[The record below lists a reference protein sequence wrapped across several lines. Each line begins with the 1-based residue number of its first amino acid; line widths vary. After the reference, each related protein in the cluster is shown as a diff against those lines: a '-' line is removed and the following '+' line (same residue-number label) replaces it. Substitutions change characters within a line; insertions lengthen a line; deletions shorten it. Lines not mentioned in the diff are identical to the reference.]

1 LTGKNLDLLAFTNTN
16 FHQFGMKE
24 DKDLFKNILLNLPGK
39 PGVYQF
45 YDAAGS
51 LLYIGKAK
59 NLKKRVNSYFSKTHH
74 ENNKLRVLVKK
85 IVDVKHIVVD
95 TESDALLL
103 ENNLVKKYQ
112 PKYNVNLKDDK
123 TFPWICI
130 KNERFPRVFST
141 RTIIPDGSK
150 YYGPYTSAFTV
161 KTLLTLIR
169 HLYKLRTC
177 PHNLSEEQIEKKK
190 IKKCLEF
197 HIGNCLGPCEGLQA
211 EESYNKSIE
220 QIHLILKGNLKD
232 LLQHL
237 NTIML
242 EFSSKYQF
250 EDAELIRQKI
260 EMLEKFQIKSTIVNP
275 AIHNVDVFSIVQ
287 DNDNAFVNFLKVV
300 NGAIIQAHTV
310 ELKKKLDES
319 KEELLEFAIVEIRSR
334 LFSDAKEVILPFKI
348 DNLPGNTI
356 QTIPKIGDKKKLLDL
371 SERNAK
377 YFMLERNRQ
386 KAAISP
392 EKATFRILSTLK
404 VDLRLNVLPTH
415 IECFD
420 NSNIQGSNPVA
431 ACVVFK
437 NGRASKKDYR
447 HFNIKTVTGPDDFAS
462 MKEVIQRRYSRMI
475 NEQLELP
482 QLIIIDGGKGQL
494 SAAVQSLEA
503 LELRGKIAVI
513 GIAKRLEE
521 IYFPDDPIPLYIDK
535 NSESLKLIQQMR
547 NEAHRFGITFH
558 RLKRSGSMLK
568 SEITKIPGIGEN
580 TLRKIWDNV
589 SSLEE
594 MKNLSEEKWIEILGE
609 KKAKLMKSYLEGLKL

>member
-1 LTGKNLDLLAFTNTN
+1 
-16 FHQFGMKE
+16 MKQE
-24 DKDLFKNILLNLPGK
+24 QNILSDIIRNLPGK

-45 YDAAGS
+45 YDSGDI

-59 NLKKRVNSYFSKTHH
+59 NLKKRVSSYFSKVHL
-74 ENNKLRVLVKK
+74 ENNKLRILVKK
-85 IVDVKHIVVD
+85 VASVRHIIVES
-95 TESDALLL
+95 ESDALLL
-103 ENNLVKKYQ
+103 ENNLIKKYQ

-123 TFPWICI
+123 TYPWICI

-141 RTIIPDGSK
+141 RNIIPDGSK
-150 YYGPYTSAFTV
+150 YYGPYTSAHTV

-169 HLYKLRTC
+169 QLYKLRTC
-177 PHNLSEEQIEKKK
+177 PHKLSEENVQRRK
-190 IKKCLEF
+190 IKRCLEY
-197 HIGNCLGPCEGLQA
+197 HIGNCLAPCEDMQP
-211 EESYNKSIE
+211 EENYNKSID

-232 LLQHL
+232 LLFYL
-237 NTIML
+237 NDIML
-242 EFSSKYQF
+242 NYSSEYKF
-250 EDAELIRQKI
+250 EEAEMVRQKM

-287 DNDNAFVNFLKVV
+287 DGDLAAVNFLKVV

-310 ELKKKLDES
+310 EIKKKLDES
-319 KEELLEFAIVEIRSR
+319 KEELLEFAIIEIRSR
-334 LFSDAKEVILPFKI
+334 LYSDAKEIILPFTI
-348 DNLPGNTI
+348 ETLPGNPVF
-356 QTIPKIGDKKKLLDL
+356 TIPKIGDKRKLLDL

-377 YFMLERNRQ
+377 YFMLERKRQ
-386 KAAISP
+386 RAEIAP

-404 VDLRLNVLPTH
+404 SDLRLTELPLH

-420 NSNIQGSNPVA
+420 NSNIQGSDPVA

-437 NGRASKKDYR
+437 SARASKKDYR

-462 MKEVIQRRYSRMI
+462 MKEIIHRRYSRLL
-475 NEQLELP
+475 NEGIDLP

-494 SAAVQSLEA
+494 NAAVQSLSE
-503 LELRGKIAVI
+503 LNLRGKIAVV

-521 IYFPDDPIPLYIDK
+521 IYFPDDSVPLYIDK

-568 SEITKIPGIGEN
+568 SDMLKIPGIGEN
-580 TLRKIWDNV
+580 TIKKIWENV
-589 SSLEE
+589 NNLEE
-594 MKNLSEEKWIEILGE
+594 MKALPDIKWIEILGE
-609 KKAKLMKSYLEGLKL
+609 KRAGLMKIYLEGLK